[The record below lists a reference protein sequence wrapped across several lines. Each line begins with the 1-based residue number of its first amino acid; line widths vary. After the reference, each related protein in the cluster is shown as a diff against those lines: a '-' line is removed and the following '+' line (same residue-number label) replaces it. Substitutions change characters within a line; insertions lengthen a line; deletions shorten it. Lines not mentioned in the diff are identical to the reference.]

1 MQIAPQDDKPAKALA
16 SRAIETMKPTSKEL
30 ADSGENRGL
39 RVTCGAK
46 GIKTFI
52 YRYRSPLTN
61 KLVQISIGHYP
72 TVSLAEARLKCAE
85 LKLMRAN
92 GRCPATEQ
100 RERKAE
106 EQKVQQDLQNQLST
120 FTVKDVVE
128 LYLTQ
133 HIEDRKVNGK
143 IISGVRKP
151 KGQSE
156 TRRTLYGDAVRVLGD
171 MPAVDVTRKDITNM
185 VMAIIERGA
194 KVQAG
199 NVLRELS
206 AAYEY
211 AIGLEKLPD
220 TFANP
225 ALLAKAGLRQA
236 KVKLTSE
243 RGKRVLSEAEL
254 KKLLQWLPGSA
265 YSNTQ
270 KNVLRFT
277 LWTGCRTGEVCAAEW
292 KDIDLDKKAWHLRD
306 TKTGVERHVQLST
319 QAVEFLKML
328 KLTTGEYLFPSLKG
342 KKPLQ
347 QKQLTEQAWRLR
359 TDGRMLDIEPWT
371 PHDLRRTVRTG
382 LSRLGCPN
390 EVAEAILGH
399 SRSGIEG
406 TYDLHKYENECAQ
419 WLQNWSDYLGSL
431 L

>member
-1 MQIAPQDDKPAKALA
+1 MPIAPQDDKPTKALT
-16 SRAIETMKPTSKEL
+16 SRAIEAMKPASKEL

-46 GIKTFI
+46 GIKTFV
-52 YRYRSPLTN
+52 YRYRSPLTR

-72 TVSLAEARLKCAE
+72 TVSLAEARLKCSE
-85 LKLMRAN
+85 LKLIRAN

-100 RERKAE
+100 RERAAVEAKI
-106 EQKVQQDLQNQLST
+106 NQEKNLSAT
-120 FTVKDVVE
+120 FTVRDMVE

-133 HIEDRKVNGK
+133 HIEDRKVDGRV
-143 IISGVRKP
+143 IPGARKS

-171 MPAVDVTRKDITNM
+171 HPAANITRKDITSM

-194 KVQAG
+194 NVQAG
-199 NVLRELS
+199 SVLRELS

-236 KVKLTSE
+236 KIKLTSE

-265 YSNTQ
+265 YTTTQ
-270 KNVLRFT
+270 KNILRFT

-292 KDIDLDKKAWHLRD
+292 RDIDLDKKTWHLRD
-306 TKTGVERHVQLST
+306 TKTGVERYVQLSH
-319 QAVEFLKML
+319 QAVEFLKVL
-328 KLTTGEYLFPSLKG
+328 SLTTGDYLFPSIKG

-390 EVAEAILGH
+390 EIAEAILGH

-406 TYDLHKYENECAQ
+406 TYDLHKYEKECAH
-419 WLQNWSDYLGSL
+419 WLQVWADFQSNL